1 MIPKVV
7 LLLYEV
13 GQNVGVV
20 THCLR
25 KKHFKVTKA
34 RAAMVDN
41 WLRVSEGTWSQ
52 FRLQEPIPA
61 SGASRSGPKKFGNA
75 KPLSHLGNQKR
86 ELCPSVGE

>member
-52 FRLQEPIPA
+52 FRLQEPAEAGLKSLAMQNHFLILA
-61 SGASRSGPKKFGNA
+61 TKKESFA
-75 KPLSHLGNQKR
+75 QVLGSDT
-86 ELCPSVGE
+86 C